1 MSSFQQ
7 TIEMFKTED
16 QLPHAFLITLKGAED
31 ATVQAQQQRLTACGF
46 HVVLVEGVKGAEL
59 AAADYFK
66 LTRFWFGKSGKLL
79 TPGELGCAMSHEK
92 ALRLAAT
99 LKRGRHLILEDD
111 FIATDAAL
119 RWIAS
124 VQRHIEPGT
133 LLHLG
138 GQEHLPRFYR
148 YIRGQPMGNELSGVS
163 RVDTAD
169 LEYLQCTVAYMLHSA
184 TAQALHQLMA
194 AGHYVADDFRY
205 AAQQGAIQQVWF
217 RWVVS
222 HPTDREISTIE
233 GERRLLGHHTK
244 RHWSYRS
251 RMNWARLWRHLVS
264 PSSAFLKNQQPGNQL
279 PT

>member
-1 MSSFQQ
+1 ML
-7 TIEMFKTED
+7 KTESHP
-16 QLPHAFLITLKGAED
+16 PHAFLITLKGAED
-31 ATVQAQQQRLTACGF
+31 ATVQAQMQRLTACGF
-46 HVVLVEGVKGAEL
+46 QVVLVEGVKGAEL

-66 LTRFWFGKSGKLL
+66 LTSFWLGKSGRLL

-92 ALRLAAT
+92 AWRLAAT
-99 LKRGRHLILEDD
+99 LGGGRHLILEDD
-111 FIATDAAL
+111 FIASDAAL

-124 VQRHIEPGT
+124 AQRHIEPGT

-148 YIRGQPMGNELSGVS
+148 YVRGRPMGNELPGVS
-163 RVDTAD
+163 RVNAAD

-184 TAQALHQLMA
+184 TAQALQQLMT
-194 AGHYVADDFRY
+194 AGYFVADDFRY
-205 AAQQGAIQQVWF
+205 AAQQGAIQRVWF

-222 HPTDREISTIE
+222 HPTDREISAIE
-233 GERRLLGHHTK
+233 GERRLLGHITK

-264 PSSAFLKNQQPGNQL
+264 PPSAFLKNQQPGNQL
-279 PT
+279 PG